1 MIYKLSLKEVLTL
14 AKMLVYGYGIIFLV
28 FFTYILAQKLFPHSL
43 QSVQDIS
50 QPYLTEIGPSNLYLK
65 FLLTVFYAPVMEELV
80 FRSGISSERK
90 YIMVMLAAL
99 AIYSV
104 TPLTQGNFI
113 FVILLCIYPILQIVL
128 FKFLSHNKYYFLTS
142 TIFSALLFAALH
154 YNNFNHD
161 IMKNLFSYIIMLS
174 PLAILGFFL
183 GRIRTKLGLVY
194 AILGH
199 IIINLIG
206 FTSSV

>member
-1 MIYKLSLKEVLTL
+1 MIYKMSFKEFLTL
-14 AKMLVYGYGIIFLV
+14 GKMLVFGYGIIFLV
-28 FFTYILAQKLFPHSL
+28 FFIYILAQKLFPHSL

-65 FLLTVFYAPVMEELV
+65 FLLIVIYAPVMEELV

-90 YIMVMLAAL
+90 YIVIMLTAL

-104 TPLTQGNFI
+104 IPLTQGNFI
-113 FVILLCIYPILQIVL
+113 FVILLCIYPIFQIVL
-128 FKFLSHNKYYFLTS
+128 FKFLRHKNYYFLTS

-154 YNNFNHD
+154 YNNFNHE
-161 IMKNLFSYIIMLS
+161 IMKNLFSYLIMLS

-183 GRIRTKLGLVY
+183 GKIRIKLGLVY

-199 IIINLIG
+199 MIINLIG
-206 FTSSV
+206 FSSSL

>member
-1 MIYKLSLKEVLTL
+1 MSFKEILKLG
-14 AKMLVYGYGIIFLV
+14 KMLVFGYGIIFLV
-28 FFTYILAQKLFPHSL
+28 FFTYILAQKLFPQSL

-50 QPYLTEIGPSNLYLK
+50 QPYLTKIGPSNFYLK
-65 FLLTVFYAPVMEELV
+65 ILLTVFYAPVMEELV
-80 FRSGISSERK
+80 FRSGISSERG

-104 TPLTQGNFI
+104 IPLTQGNFI
-113 FVILLCIYPILQIVL
+113 FVILLCIYPILQSVL
-128 FKFLSHNKYYFLTS
+128 FKFLRHKRYYFLTS

-161 IMKNLFSYIIMLS
+161 IMRNLFSYIIMLS

-206 FTSSV
+206 FTSSM